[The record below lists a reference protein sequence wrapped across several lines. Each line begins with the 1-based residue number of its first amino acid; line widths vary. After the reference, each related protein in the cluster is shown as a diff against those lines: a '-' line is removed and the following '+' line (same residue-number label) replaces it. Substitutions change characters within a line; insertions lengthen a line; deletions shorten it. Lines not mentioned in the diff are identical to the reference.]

1 MNNLRQPAEPKR
13 EVVECAIVELLEM
26 AQRQGITPADF
37 MQLLDSGMHIS
48 DFLAAMT
55 THYCWICGHE
65 VSLEAC
71 KIDEHGSAVHEPCLF
86 ARMKMETASSRFGA
100 SRGFAP
106 ET

>member
-1 MNNLRQPAEPKR
+1 MNNLRQPAEPKQ
-13 EVVECAIVELLEM
+13 EVVECAIVELLEV

-37 MQLLDSGMHIS
+37 IQLLDSGMHIS